1 MKTLILLVVIITFV
15 AALNFTMDVHNFGS
29 LRANLIARGNLTDFL
44 EKQNHHRY
52 SNLFTHQRPLY
63 DYFDQFYL
71 GTVNVGTPAQ
81 VFYLSMDTGSS
92 NMWVI
97 AQGCAQPQCTGYP
110 SSYRP
115 KLKYWPG
122 ASSTFKKI
130 PQGFYMYYHTGS
142 VSGYYATD
150 RINFAGVRIENQKF
164 GVATAIANVFG
175 YQPID
180 GVFGLGWP
188 SLAVGNV
195 KTPMEAI
202 LPQLDKKLFTI
213 WLGRRTTTAYGALA
227 GSIQY
232 GALDTT
238 HCDAAINWVPL
249 SKAQYWQFPIQGFQL
264 GQFIRT
270 SVDQVITDT
279 GTSFIGAPLGVL
291 SGIIQMTGAK
301 YSAKNQIYIVPC
313 TTMFRQPN
321 ALFKINGKQYVL
333 PSSQYVLD
341 LKLGNG
347 YCALAF
353 FGIQAGG
360 FGTPWILGD
369 PFIRTYCH
377 VHDFENKRIGLSI
390 AKNM

>member
-1 MKTLILLVVIITFV
+1 MKTLILLIITTALA

-29 LRANLIARGNLTDFL
+29 LRANLIANGNLTDFL
-44 EKQNHHRY
+44 EEQNRHRY
-52 SNLFTHQRPLY
+52 TNLFTHQRPLY

-115 KLKYWPG
+115 KLKYRPG

-202 LPQLDKKLFTI
+202 LPQLDKKLFTV

-238 HCDAAINWVPL
+238 HCDSAINWVPL

-279 GTSFIGAPLGVL
+279 GTSFIGAPMGVL
-291 SGIIQMTGAK
+291 NGIIQMTGAK
-301 YSAKNQIYIVPC
+301 YSNKNQIYVVPC

-321 ALFKINGKQYVL
+321 ALFKINGNQYVI

-377 VHDFENKRIGLSI
+377 VHDFENKRIGLSL